1 MKIGLCLSGGG
12 IKSVAQVGALKALEE
27 ENIKFNC
34 FAGTSAGSIVSTLY
48 ASGYNSDE
56 IYQIFK
62 KYSKNIK
69 YFDFGN
75 LLKIIGSVLFKGKL
89 VIDGLNSGKVIEKK
103 IQKVCAVKN
112 IYSINDL
119 DTELIVPAVDTVTG
133 KVYVFNSCKIDIETK
148 EELYVSKVPIGKAVR
163 ASCSYPIV
171 FSPCRFEDKALLDG
185 GIKENIPWR
194 ELKIIGCERILSINF
209 ESENQK
215 KCCNSIIEVAERSL
229 ELMSEELYKY
239 EIDKID
245 FLHTIKLPN
254 TGLLDTS
261 KMDEIYEQGYLQT
274 KEKMTT
280 IEEYLK

>member
-1 MKIGLCLSGGG
+1 M
-12 IKSVAQVGALKALEE
+12 
-27 ENIKFNC
+27 
-34 FAGTSAGSIVSTLY
+34 
-48 ASGYNSDE
+48 
-56 IYQIFK
+56 
-62 KYSKNIK
+62 
-69 YFDFGN
+69 
-75 LLKIIGSVLFKGKL
+75 
-89 VIDGLNSGKVIEKK
+89 
-103 IQKVCAVKN
+103 
-112 IYSINDL
+112 
-119 DTELIVPAVDTVTG
+119 
-133 KVYVFNSCKIDIETK
+133 
-148 EELYVSKVPIGKAVR
+148 
-163 ASCSYPIV
+163 